1 MFYPKYTI
9 TDNLLAKIKRIND
22 LINQLNNQ
30 RFPHVVLVEFEKVA
44 RAVSTY
50 ASTSIEG
57 NPLPLT
63 EVKKILKS
71 KPNHLR
77 DSEKEVLNY
86 NQALQELN
94 ELLRTSSALQNK
106 KLGEG
111 KVKLSLDLILKIQ
124 KQITEGLLPKFES
137 GKLREKPVVVN
148 DPRTRK
154 VIYLPPDA
162 KDVRKLIDDL
172 LNFISSNR
180 DKIDSLILAGIF
192 HKQMVIIHPFMDG
205 NGRTTRLATKVL
217 LAEMGLNTFNLF
229 SFENYYNKNITRYFQ
244 TVGEHGNYYELI
256 DKIDFTSWLEYFT
269 EGIIDELLRV
279 EKLLPEVG
287 INPQTQLKPYHLKIL
302 ESIQEKGFIADR
314 DYAKLVNRAKP
325 TRALDFKKL
334 IELGLISRKGKGK
347 ATYYILRSIK

>member
-1 MFYPKYTI
+1 MLQPKYTI
-9 TDNLLAKIKRIND
+9 TDRLLSNIKKINS
-22 LINQLNNQ
+22 LVNELNNR

-57 NPLPLT
+57 NPLPLA

-71 KPNHLR
+71 KPANIR

-94 ELLRTSSALQNK
+94 R
-106 KLGEG
+106 KLEEG
-111 KVKLSLDLILKIQ
+111 KVKLSLDLILRIQ
-124 KQITEGLLPKFES
+124 KQVTEGLLPKFES

-148 DPRTRK
+148 DPRTRQ
-154 VIYLPPDA
+154 VIYLPSDA
-162 KDVRKLIDDL
+162 KDVRSLMEELIQFVTI
-172 LNFISSNR
+172 NKN
-180 DKIDSLILAGIF
+180 KIDALILAGIF

-229 SFENYYNKNITRYFQ
+229 SFENYYNKNVTRYFQ
-244 TVGEHGNYYELI
+244 TVGEFGNYYELLDRI
-256 DKIDFTSWLEYFT
+256 EFTPWLEYFT

-279 EKLLPEVG
+279 QKLLPEVG
-287 INPQTQLKPYHLKIL
+287 INPQTQLKPHHLKIL
-302 ESIQEKGFIADR
+302 EFIKEKGFIADR
-314 DYAKLVNRAKP
+314 DYAKLVGRAKA

-347 ATYYILRSIK
+347 ATYYVLKEK